1 MTLQVTVFVDRATAI
16 LAGHSAFGNQVV
28 AVDPAALTV
37 EEREELARAA
47 DESGR
52 DSETIKLTATS
63 GPWFYNSPSLPYPA
77 LATADE
83 SAVRTVLAARRKARD
98 AIEAKRAAEAAAKA
112 AEAAAKAAKDAA
124 EQEAWLALPDSA
136 VLVRPVGVFERTRAA
151 YWVKAPAVNEGARV
165 PAVQERIARLTAEAE
180 RQIATER
187 AAEREQDEAKRRAE
201 AEAKAARA
209 AQIDGYVRD
218 YCNPEQQRRAK
229 AGLLG
234 EAEILDAA
242 RAAIFAPLDS
252 FPRFEKIT
260 RADIYAMSGPMEDY
274 EEPAVEYATAEVTEA
289 TAEEFAVFEAIAK
302 VAAEAIPYECKCQL
316 VEHSGGLKA
325 VDTWAVERVGVLVT
339 VTDRA
344 LKFSREYATA

>member
-47 DESGR
+47 KESSR
-52 DSETIKLTATS
+52 DSDPIKLTAGS
-63 GPWFYNSPSLPYPA
+63 GPWFYSSTPLPYPA

-83 SAVRTVLAARRKARD
+83 SAVRTVLAARREARD
-98 AIEAKRAAEAAAKA
+98 AAEAKRAAEAAAKA
-112 AEAAAKAAKDAA
+112 AKVEA

-136 VLVRPVGVFERTRAA
+136 VLVRPVGAFERNRAA
-151 YWVKAPAVNEGARV
+151 YWVKAPAVNLSERV

-180 RQIATER
+180 RQIAAET
-187 AAEREQDEAKRRAE
+187 AAEREEGKAKRRAE

-274 EEPAVEYATAEVTEA
+274 EEPAVEYVTAEVTEA

-302 VAAEAIPYECKCQL
+302 VAAEAIPFECKCQL

-325 VDTWAVERVGVLVT
+325 LEQWAVTRVGVLVT

-344 LKFSREYATA
+344 LKFSREYATT